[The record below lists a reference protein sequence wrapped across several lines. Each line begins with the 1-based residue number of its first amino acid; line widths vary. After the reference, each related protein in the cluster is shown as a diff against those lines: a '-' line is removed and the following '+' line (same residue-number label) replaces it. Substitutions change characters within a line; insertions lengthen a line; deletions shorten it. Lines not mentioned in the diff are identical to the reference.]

1 MSNPSKNIGTFP
13 DTNLDGSVLGVAGGS
28 ARNFPT
34 APWTRQRR
42 PGNKIITETA
52 YTLVAEDEGMLLR
65 FISSSAITLTL
76 PSESL
81 AQFPVNG
88 QCRIVREGTG
98 QITVVAGSGTSLV
111 SGARPKFRVTGS
123 VANLEKYTTSQWLLW
138 GDTIA

>member
-1 MSNPSKNIGTFP
+1 MENPSKNIATFP
-13 DTNLDGSVLGVAGGS
+13 NTVVDGNVIGTASGS
-28 ARNFPT
+28 ARNFST

-52 YTLVAEDEGMLLR
+52 YTLTADDEGMLLR
-65 FISSSAITLTL
+65 FISSSAITVTL

-81 AQFPVNG
+81 AEFSING

-111 SGARPKFRVTGS
+111 AGARPKFRVTGS